1 MTYQAFSSIVT
12 SYFCGCRITAI
23 TPAFQAG
30 DEGSTPFIR
39 LSPDTAFF
47 SLFHIGFVVS
57 LTDSLVFY
65 TELNSYMLIDRLI
78 LDNIARDRNIIQVFT
93 ARDRVLL
100 LELTQPIFT
109 YIKQTYRAQQF
120 YFHPPSA
127 ISFLRVQNP
136 EKFGDEL
143 SSFALQIVGKK
154 LAGTVAETNAAAKDA
169 IQIIANLT
177 AARAGAEKNF
187 VEVYE
192 SVN

>member
-1 MTYQAFSSIVT
+1 
-12 SYFCGCRITAI
+12 
-23 TPAFQAG
+23 
-30 DEGSTPFIR
+30 
-39 LSPDTAFF
+39 
-47 SLFHIGFVVS
+47 
-57 LTDSLVFY
+57 
-65 TELNSYMLIDRLI
+65 MLIDRLI

-109 YIKQTYRAQQF
+109 YITQTYRAQQF

-154 LAGTVAETNAAAKDA
+154 LAGTVAETNATAKDS

-187 VEVYE
+187 IEVYE